1 MSAPAPSGGSL
12 GMRRFR
18 AVYIIWL
25 RDLKRHFRDR
35 ARIIG
40 SLGSPIVFIFIL
52 GQGLGS
58 SLRFPASSGAAAI
71 DYKVFMFPGIL
82 GMTVLFA
89 GVFSAVSIVWDRE
102 FGFLKEMLVAP
113 VPSWSIALGKVVSGA
128 TIASF
133 QGGLMLLLA
142 PLVGIHLSV
151 GMLLL
156 LIPTMFLVAFSMTG
170 LGILVATRL
179 KSMQG
184 FQVVMNFVMMPMFFI
199 SGAMFQLQNAPQWMD
214 TLSKVDPLT
223 YGVDALRA
231 IMISDVPSRYP
242 LSTDIGLIAL
252 FSAVMI
258 FISVTAF
265 SRQS

>member
-1 MSAPAPSGGSL
+1 
-12 GMRRFR
+12 MRRFR

-58 SLRFPASSGAAAI
+58 SLRFPGAEGL

-133 QGGLMLLLA
+133 QGSLMLLLA
-142 PLVGIHLSV
+142 PLVGINLTLP
-151 GMLLL
+151 MLLA
-156 LIPTMFLVAFSMTG
+156 LIPTMFLVSFSMTG
-170 LGILVATRL
+170 MGILVATRL

-184 FQVVMNFVMMPMFFI
+184 FQVVMNFIMMPMFFI
-199 SGAMFQLQNAPQWMD
+199 SGAMFQLSSAPAWMD
-214 TLSKVDPLT
+214 TLSKINPLT
-223 YGVDALRA
+223 YGVDALRY
-231 IMISDVPSRYP
+231 IMIDDFPSRYP
-242 LSTDIGLIAL
+242 PGFDIAMIAL
-252 FSAVMI
+252 ISAVMI
-258 FISVTAF
+258 IISVTAF
-265 SRQS
+265 SRQQ

>member
-1 MSAPAPSGGSL
+1 MK
-12 GMRRFR
+12 RFR

-58 SLRFPASSGAAAI
+58 SLRFGGAAADI

-82 GMTVLFA
+82 GMTMMFA
-89 GVFSAVSIVWDRE
+89 GVFAAISIVWDRE

-113 VPSWSIALGKVVSGA
+113 VPSWSIALGKVISGA

-133 QGGLMLLLA
+133 QGSLMLLLA
-142 PLVGIHLSV
+142 PLVGINLTA
-151 GMLLL
+151 GMVLK
-156 LIPTMFLVAFSMTG
+156 LIPTMFLVSFSMTG
-170 LGILVATRL
+170 MGILLATRL

-184 FQVVMNFVMMPMFFI
+184 FQVVMNFIMMPMFFM
-199 SGAMFQLQNAPQWMD
+199 SGAMFQLTSAPRWMD
-214 TLSKVDPLT
+214 AISKIDPLT
-223 YGVDALRA
+223 YGVDALRS
-231 IMISDVPSRYP
+231 IMISGVPSRYP
-242 LSTDIGLIAL
+242 LAIDLGLVAL
-252 FSAVMI
+252 ISSAMI
-258 FISVTAF
+258 ITSVVAF
-265 SRQS
+265 SRQQ

>member
-1 MSAPAPSGGSL
+1 L
-12 GMRRFR
+12 KRFR
-18 AVYIIWL
+18 AIYIIWL

-40 SLGSPIVFIFIL
+40 SLGSPIVFIFVL

-58 SLRFPASSGAAAI
+58 SFRFAGPAAGI
-71 DYKVFMFPGIL
+71 DYKAFMFPGIL

-113 VPSWSIALGKVVSGA
+113 VPTWSIALGKVISGA

-133 QGGLMLLLA
+133 QGCLILILA
-142 PLVGIHLSV
+142 PLAGVCLSP
-151 GMLLL
+151 
-156 LIPTMFLVAFSMTG
+156 LIILKVLPLMFLVSFSMTG
-170 LGILVATRL
+170 MGILVATRL

-184 FQVVMNFVMMPMFFI
+184 FQMVMNFIMMPMFFV
-199 SGAMFQLQNAPQWMD
+199 SGAMFQLQSAPAWLD
-214 TLSKVDPLT
+214 ALAKIDPLT

-231 IMISDVPSRYP
+231 IMVADLPTRYP
-242 LSTDIGLIAL
+242 LSVDISVVALISVAML
-252 FSAVMI
+252 TIA
-258 FISVTAF
+258 VTAF
-265 SRQS
+265 SRQA

>member
-1 MSAPAPSGGSL
+1 
-12 GMRRFR
+12 MRRFR

-25 RDLKRHFRDR
+25 RDMKRHFRDR

-58 SLRFPASSGAAAI
+58 SMRFAGAGAADI

-113 VPSWSIALGKVVSGA
+113 VPSWSIALGKVISGA

-133 QGGLMLLLA
+133 QGSLMLLLA
-142 PLVGIHLSV
+142 PLVGIGLSPF
-151 GMLLL
+151 MLLKL
-156 LIPTMFLVAFSMTG
+156 LPMMFLISFSITG
-170 LGILVATRL
+170 MGVLLATRL
-179 KSMQG
+179 KTMQG
-184 FQVVMNFVMMPMFFI
+184 FQMVMNFIMMPMFFL
-199 SGAMFQLQNAPQWMD
+199 SGAMFQLTNSPQWID
-214 TLSKVDPLT
+214 TISKVNPLT
-223 YGVDALRA
+223 YGVDALRG
-231 IMISDVPSRYP
+231 IMVQDIPSRYP
-242 LSTDIGLIAL
+242 LGQDIFLVALISTVMMTIAV
-252 FSAVMI
+252 A
-258 FISVTAF
+258 AF
-265 SRQS
+265 SRQQ

>member
-1 MSAPAPSGGSL
+1 
-12 GMRRFR
+12 MRRFR

-40 SLGSPIVFIFIL
+40 SLGSPIVFVFIL

-58 SLRFPASSGAAAI
+58 SFTFAGPAAGL

-82 GMTVLFA
+82 GMTVFFA

-133 QGGLMLLLA
+133 QGSLMLMLA
-142 PLVGIHLSV
+142 PLVGIRLSLT
-151 GMLLL
+151 MLLA
-156 LIPTMFLVAFSMTG
+156 LIPTMFLVSFSMTG
-170 LGILVATRL
+170 MGILVATRL

-184 FQVVMNFVMMPMFFI
+184 FQVVMNFIMMPMFFI
-199 SGAMFQLQNAPQWMD
+199 SGAMFQLSSAPAWMD
-214 TLSKVDPLT
+214 TLSKIDPLT
-223 YGVDALRA
+223 YGVDALRT
-231 IMISDVPSRYP
+231 IMVADFPSRYP
-242 LSTDIGLIAL
+242 LSVNLGMMVLI
-252 FSAVMI
+252 SATMLV
-258 FISVTAF
+258 ISIAAF
-265 SRQS
+265 SRQQ

>member
-1 MSAPAPSGGSL
+1 MK
-12 GMRRFR
+12 RFR

-35 ARIIG
+35 ARIFG
-40 SLGSPIVFIFIL
+40 SLATPIIFVFIL

-58 SLRFPASSGAAAI
+58 SIGGNLSAAGASI
-71 DYKVFMFPGIL
+71 DYKTFMFPGIM

-89 GVFSAVSIVWDRE
+89 GVFASVSIVWDRE

-133 QGGLMLLLA
+133 QGCLMLLLA
-142 PLVGIHLSV
+142 PFAGVSLSP
-151 GMLLL
+151 LIIAE
-156 LIPTMFLVAFSMTG
+156 LIPTLFLVAFSMTG
-170 LGILVATRL
+170 LGVLVASRL

-184 FQVVMNFVMMPMFFI
+184 FQMIMNFIMMPMFFL
-199 SGAMFQLQNAPQWMD
+199 SGAMFPLSNAPVWMD
-214 TLSKVDPLT
+214 TLAKIDPLT

-231 IMISDVPSRYP
+231 IMLSDVPSRYAFT
-242 LSTDIGLIAL
+242 TDIGLLALISAGMLMIA
-252 FSAVMI
+252 
-258 FISVTAF
+258 ISTF